1 MKPDSPTGETAMQA
15 VKTQA
20 WIETDGEL
28 HLKGL
33 PCKKGTAVEVIILI
47 PKQPTEEERQE
58 ALKGMKELA
67 DQMQFRSTGPYP
79 SRDELHE
86 RH

>member
-1 MKPDSPTGETAMQA
+1 MQA

-20 WIETDGEL
+20 RIETDGEL

-33 PCKKGTAVEVIILI
+33 PCKKGDPVEVIILI
-47 PKQPTEEERQE
+47 ADRPTEEERQE
-58 ALKGMKELA
+58 ARKRFNERADGML
-67 DQMQFRSTGPYP
+67 FRSTGPYP
-79 SRDELHE
+79 TRDELHE